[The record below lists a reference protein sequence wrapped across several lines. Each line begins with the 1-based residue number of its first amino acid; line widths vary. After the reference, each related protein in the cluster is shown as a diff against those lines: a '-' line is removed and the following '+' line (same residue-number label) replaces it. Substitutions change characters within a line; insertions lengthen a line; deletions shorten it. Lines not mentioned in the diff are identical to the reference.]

1 MSNYKI
7 VSTKSEPRVE
17 LKEALNLSGCE
28 LSINELP
35 ANASVPFVHSHKQNE
50 ELYLVL
56 KGGGTLFIDGEE
68 KAVGEGDA
76 IRIDPAAKRCFKAGA
91 QGMKFI
97 CIQTKRGSLEQYT
110 NGDGVINEDVKPSWL

>member
-1 MSNYKI
+1 MTNYKI
-7 VSTKSEPRVE
+7 VSTKNAPRVE
-17 LKEALNLSGCE
+17 LKEALGLSGCE

-35 ANASVPFVHSHKQNE
+35 TNASVPFVHSHKQNE

-56 KGGGTLFIDGEE
+56 KGGGMLFVGGEE
-68 KAVGEGDA
+68 TAVSEGDA
-76 IRIDPAAKRCFKAGA
+76 IHIDPAGKRCFKVGA

-110 NGDGVINEDVKPSWL
+110 MDDGVINEDVKSSWL

>member
-17 LKEALNLSGCE
+17 LKDALNSSGCE
-28 LSINELP
+28 LSINRLP

-56 KGGGTLFIDGEE
+56 KGGGTLFIDCEE
-68 KAVGEGDA
+68 TAVNEGDA
-76 IRIDPAAKRCFKAGA
+76 IRIDPAGKRCFKAGA

-97 CIQTKRGSLEQYT
+97 YIHSRALAT
-110 NGDGVINEDVKPSWL
+110 

>member
-7 VSTKSEPRVE
+7 VSIQNEPRVE
-17 LKEALNLSGCE
+17 LKDALNLSGCE

-56 KGGGTLFIDGEE
+56 KGGGALFVG
-68 KAVGEGDA
+68 GEGRRWVRA
-76 IRIDPAAKRCFKAGA
+76 CDPHRSGG
-91 QGMKFI
+91 QEV
-97 CIQTKRGSLEQYT
+97 L
-110 NGDGVINEDVKPSWL
+110 

>member
-7 VSTKSEPRVE
+7 VSTKSKPRAE

-56 KGGGTLFIDGEE
+56 KGGALFIDGEE
-68 KAVGEGDA
+68 KAVSEGDA
-76 IRIDPAAKRCFKAGA
+76 IRIDPAGKRCFKVGA